1 MQGPHDAAPP
11 PLSPPRLCLQAEF
24 LRSVFE
30 QFGNVQFVKYL
41 REKGVR

>member
-1 MQGPHDAAPP
+1 MMAPRRP
-11 PLSPPRLCLQAEF
+11 ERPSPPRLQAEF

-41 REKGVR
+41 REK